1 MGYESVSH
9 CSFSPPP
16 SAPPLTVENI
26 LAAVQGVT
34 WRKLG
39 ERLFPVHCIRS
50 DSGQLSESFPKL
62 DEIEKQYRYDDDR
75 LHAVIECW
83 LQGDGSDKE
92 PSWRSLI
99 WNLDHAYET
108 QVAET
113 IRHFAEPPQSKLSDS
128 ITFL

>member
-1 MGYESVSH
+1 MRESVLD
-9 CSFSPPP
+9 CSFFPLP
-16 SAPPLTVENI
+16 SAQPLTVENI
-26 LAAVQGVT
+26 LAAVQGVA
-34 WRKLG
+34 WRNLG

-50 DSGQLSESFPKL
+50 DSGQPSESYPKL
-62 DEIEKQYRYDDDR
+62 DEIEKQYQYEDDR
-75 LHAVIECW
+75 LHAVIESW

-113 IRHFAEPPQSKLSDS
+113 IRHFSEPPQGKLSDS